1 MRPNIS
7 KELIME
13 QAKKFVKHRNHETV
27 LLSINM
33 KNDRQRLGKNDDEF
47 TIASRSYIYPV
58 WIKE

>member
-1 MRPNIS
+1 
-7 KELIME
+7 ME